1 MSKMMENCPRKF
13 RLMEVLDENG
23 QMWTNEIVPMVQKEY
38 GMNSDHGRD
47 MINYDLVEMVSAG
60 FVKEGDSVLDEEG
73 KFKKGHLLT
82 QYSLT
87 KLGKST
93 LEDLKSKVKPQV
105 K

>member
-1 MSKMMENCPRKF
+1 MIEMMEKGPVKF

-23 QMWTNEIVPMVQKEY
+23 TMWNYEIVPMLQKEY
-38 GMNSDHGRD
+38 GMTSDHGRD

-60 FVKEGDSVLDEEG
+60 FACEGDSVLDEEG

-82 QYSLT
+82 QYTLS
-87 KLGKST
+87 KLGKNT
-93 LEDLKSKVKPQV
+93 LEEIKTKFKPQV